1 MDAIGNWLSGMELG
15 TIHIVSIVIFFI
27 YILVS
32 TIGFIMTYV
41 AGRGYL
47 DLAKGLRRILERQE
61 QNGQLE
67 DIPELSE
74 EIRKYYDSYAKLNP
88 AVNQRYS
95 GIISWMDDILLQTN
109 MFQDSTRERKK
120 KFGIWFDEYYDT
132 LMLVQQ
138 HFEARFPFYRC
149 TASQSQILEDIAGLK
164 QAENSVP
171 VETLLKKTEAEFLRL
186 NSEGKK
192 NERSNYISIA
202 IGVAGILVSVLLT
215 VLQMFG

>member
-1 MDAIGNWLSGMELG
+1 MNTFLNWLSVLELS
-15 TIHIVSIVIFFI
+15 TIHIVSIVIFFL
-27 YILVS
+27 YIVAS
-32 TIGFIMTYV
+32 AIGFSLTYV
-41 AGRGYL
+41 VGRGYM

-61 QNGQLE
+61 KNGQME
-67 DIPELSE
+67 DIEELAG
-74 EIRKYYDSYAKLNP
+74 EIEKYYDSYAKLNP

-95 GIISWMDDILLQTN
+95 SIISWMDDILLQTN
-109 MFQDSTRERKK
+109 MFTNSTRGRKK
-120 KFGIWFDEYYDT
+120 KFGIWFDEYYDA
-132 LMLVQQ
+132 LFLVQQ
-138 HFEARFPFYRC
+138 HFEKQYPFYRC
-149 TASQSQILEDIAGLK
+149 TSSQSQILEDIAGMK
-164 QAENSVP
+164 DGENAIH